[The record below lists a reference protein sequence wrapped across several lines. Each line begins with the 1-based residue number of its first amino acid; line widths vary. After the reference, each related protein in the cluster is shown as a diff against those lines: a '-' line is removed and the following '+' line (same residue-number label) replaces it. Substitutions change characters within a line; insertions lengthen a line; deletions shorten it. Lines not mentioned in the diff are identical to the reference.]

1 MVRLPKPKEMDE
13 VMDIINKTAT
23 AASPITVNEEFTQTV
38 DETQSA
44 KKKARRTK
52 TFALTSGEIMCH
64 LTRDPKNFKIE
75 NLDEEMPGQKRILS
89 AMSFNQNNSPSPLRT
104 VKKRNTDGMQEMD
117 RVQCDQENP
126 AMIQGLRGTTL
137 SPKSSYMIARVSLDM
152 FTQAA
157 PQPPKLP

>member
-1 MVRLPKPKEMDE
+1 
-13 VMDIINKTAT
+13 
-23 AASPITVNEEFTQTV
+23 
-38 DETQSA
+38 
-44 KKKARRTK
+44 
-52 TFALTSGEIMCH
+52 MCH

-75 NLDEEMPGQKRILS
+75 NLDEEIPGQKRILS
-89 AMSFNQNNSPSPLRT
+89 AMSFNQINSPSPLRT

-157 PQPPKLP
+157 PLQPKLP